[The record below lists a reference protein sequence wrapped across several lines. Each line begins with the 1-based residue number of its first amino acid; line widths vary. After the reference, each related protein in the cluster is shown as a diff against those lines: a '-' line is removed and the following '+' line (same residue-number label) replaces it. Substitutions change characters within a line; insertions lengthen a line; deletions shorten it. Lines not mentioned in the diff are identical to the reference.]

1 MNSFA
6 ERIRSIEAK
15 MNQLKT
21 FGLSSSSSVTTT
33 SKTVTVPMQIVPYK
47 INYEWDACAGQYSYR
62 IRVNWTNASGLCS
75 LYIKSPANLQGR
87 SYNISRLTDSSFHTE
102 FGVEINAGS
111 TQDLDIFNGG
121 GSVPQF
127 NLVLEIVATAN
138 FTITYTSRQEH

>member
-21 FGLSSSSSVTTT
+21 FGLSSSSSVSTT

-111 TQDLDIFNGG
+111 TQDLDVFNSG

>member
-15 MNQLKT
+15 MNKLKT
-21 FGLSSSSSVTTT
+21 FGLSSSSSITTT

-87 SYNISRLTDSSFHTE
+87 RYNISRLTNSAFHTE
-102 FGVEINAGS
+102 FGVELQSGS
-111 TQDLDIFNGG
+111 TEDLEIFNNG
-121 GSVPQF
+121 GSIPAY
-127 NLVLEIVATAN
+127 NLTIEIVATAD